1 MSFRLTECPIGVD
14 SAALTDRL
22 AAGYGGDR
30 AAARATIDTII
41 AFLARNPCPAPW
53 GTYLAE
59 SGGDTVGTC
68 SFKSAPDAGGAVEIA
83 YHTFPAYEGRGHAS
97 AMAAALVAI
106 ARNAGAAKVV
116 AHTLTAPN
124 PSTYALARSGFTM
137 TGEVDDPEDGL
148 VWRWQLVL

>member
-1 MSFRLTECPIGVD
+1 MSLRLTEFPSGAD
-14 SAALTDRL
+14 RAALTDRL

-30 AAARATIDTII
+30 GEARATIDL
-41 AFLARNPCPAPW
+41 LARDLRPAPW
-53 GTYLAE
+53 GAYLAE

-68 SFKSAPDAGGAVEIA
+68 SFKSAPDASGAVEIA

-106 ARNAGAAKVV
+106 AREAGAAKVI

-137 TGEVDDPEDGL
+137 TGEVDGPDDAL